1 MRLVLDTNV
10 CVAIAIRPGPLA
22 GEMRAAV
29 EAGCTLL
36 HSAETWAELVHVLG
50 RPFGPGAG
58 DPAPFLD
65 WYVAHGERVERP
77 ALVRACADRS
87 DDMLLGLAV
96 AGRADAIV
104 TADRQVLALHP
115 FCGIPIVRPKRFLD
129 GRNAGPDALF
139 S

>member
-22 GEMRAAV
+22 GAMRAAV
-29 EAGCTLL
+29 EVDCVLL

-58 DPAPFLD
+58 DPAAFLD
-65 WYVAHGERVERP
+65 WVRARGERVERP
-77 ALVRACADRS
+77 ALVRACADPS

-96 AGRADAIV
+96 TGRADAIV

-129 GRNAGPDALF
+129 GRNPAPDAPF